1 MNTRHLTG
9 DLLVRAIDNE
19 LTEGETVE
27 VENHLAECESCR
39 VEAQRLREVSAD
51 LNSLVDSMLL
61 VNVADDQD
69 VLAGEMLAAEQ
80 RRAAKQAPERV
91 MKRFG
96 WGMAIAATLALGII
110 LAPKH
115 KPIANAAA
123 PSGVT
128 LTSAIEVDGES
139 FIPLPF
145 SNPDL
150 PVAAPRIIQMQ
161 VPISTL
167 AELGVN
173 LEPVANEVTG
183 QDHSVLADVLLG
195 ADGQPMGVHV
205 LSLE

>member
-1 MNTRHLTG
+1 MNTSHLTG
-9 DLLVRAIDNE
+9 DLLVRAIDSE
-19 LTEGETVE
+19 LTGDEIIE
-27 VENHLAECESCR
+27 VENHLNQCENCR
-39 VEAQRLREVSAD
+39 LEAQRLRGVSAN
-51 LNSLVDSMLL
+51 LRLLVDSM
-61 VNVADDQD
+61 NVANVAGDRDI
-69 VLAGEMLAAEQ
+69 LAGEMLAAEQ

-96 WGMAIAATLALGII
+96 WGMAVAATLALGII

-115 KPIANAAA
+115 KPIANATA
-123 PSGVT
+123 PTGVT

-150 PVAAPRIIQMQ
+150 PVAAPRVIQMQ
-161 VPISTL
+161 VSVSTL
-167 AELGVN
+167 AELGVS

-183 QDHSVLADVLLG
+183 QDTVLADVLLG

-205 LSLE
+205 LSPE

>member
-1 MNTRHLTG
+1 MNTGHLTG

-19 LTEGETVE
+19 ITDDETVE
-27 VENHLAECESCR
+27 VENHLNQCESCR
-39 VEAQRLREVSAD
+39 LEAQRLREMSAN
-51 LNSLVDSMLL
+51 LWLLVDSMLL
-61 VNVADDQD
+61 VNISDDRD

-80 RRAAKQAPERV
+80 QRAAKQAPERV

-115 KPIANAAA
+115 KPIANAAV
-123 PSGVT
+123 PTGVT

-161 VPISTL
+161 VPVSTL
-167 AELGVN
+167 AELGVS

-183 QDHSVLADVLLG
+183 QDNSVLADVLLG

-205 LSLE
+205 LSVE